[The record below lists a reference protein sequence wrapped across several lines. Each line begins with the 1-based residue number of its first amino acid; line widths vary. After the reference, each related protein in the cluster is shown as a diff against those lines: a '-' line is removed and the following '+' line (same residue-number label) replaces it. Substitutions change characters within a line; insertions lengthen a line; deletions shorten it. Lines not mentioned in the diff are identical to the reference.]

1 MKKAETD
8 KEKELLEALECT
20 VNQACGMDDCIDSMA
35 ITAYAEGMRLL
46 AEYGRIKITGDVG
59 RRVIGEWVK

>member
-1 MKKAETD
+1 
-8 KEKELLEALECT
+8 
-20 VNQACGMDDCIDSMA
+20 MA

-59 RRVIGEWVK
+59 RRVIGGWVK